1 MRENHAKK
9 HMLDYK
15 YTKNNIPITT
25 PSLKSV
31 YQTNAWQSNLRC
43 MVWSLIIASRSCRW
57 VAVNNSFISDN
68 SLLRLKLFGI
78 FTYDFHVVF
87 VVSSFKLKKTSLSTL
102 VLCYTHLHEC
112 ITTWGDMSNWLSH
125 KEIEEL
131 EFYVKKWLMCFYV
144 QEQKSPN
151 RKDVNKAGRKV

>member
-87 VVSSFKLKKTSLSTL
+87 VVSSFKLKKNKSLDTRPMLYTPSRMHHHLGWHVQL
-102 VLCYTHLHEC
+102 VIAQGNRRARILCEKVANVFLC
-112 ITTWGDMSNWLSH
+112 SGAKIP
-125 KEIEEL
+125 K
-131 EFYVKKWLMCFYV
+131 
-144 QEQKSPN
+144 QE
-151 RKDVNKAGRKV
+151 RC